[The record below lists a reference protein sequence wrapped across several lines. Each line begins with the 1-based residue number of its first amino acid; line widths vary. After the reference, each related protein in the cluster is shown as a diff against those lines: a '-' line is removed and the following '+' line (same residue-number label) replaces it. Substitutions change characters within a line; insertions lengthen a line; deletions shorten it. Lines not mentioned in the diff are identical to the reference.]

1 MYLSFFYILY
11 CSLLLIKEKIIKIVP
26 ICTISSENTVI
37 SILDQIIVE
46 IIFNYRQ
53 LRFLASRSQ
62 SFPPYPSDYLFYH
75 EENSLFFELHQGLQ

>member
-11 CSLLLIKEKIIKIVP
+11 CGLILIKEKIIKIVP
-26 ICTISSENTVI
+26 TFTISSENTVI

-53 LRFLASRSQ
+53 LRFLASQSQ
-62 SFPPYPSDYLFYH
+62 SFPPYPSDYLVYL
-75 EENSLFFELHQGLQ
+75 EENSLFFELHQAHQ